1 MATPILDGCDNVV
14 FDCDGV
20 VYVGSRAVPGI
31 TDVLR
36 ALRDAGRGV
45 RFVTNDTTRH
55 RSDIAAHIRACG
67 VDVDDDEVLDAG
79 WATARLAAR
88 RGVRRTLMIGTVAL
102 ADYLTAE
109 GVEAVRCAETSPRD
123 VAAGEPF
130 DALVV
135 GNDPDL
141 HMAHMETAV
150 AAWRPGML
158 LIAGNDD
165 ATYPGAHGRRM
176 GCGALVAAVTHAV
189 GARAEVAG
197 KPAAVLFDEAAATF
211 TPPGGRIAMV
221 GDSVR
226 SDVTGANAA
235 GWTSVWLRRDG
246 AVPDGDAVADHVIAD
261 LSELLPLDIPD

>member
-1 MATPILDGCDNVV
+1 MAPPILSGCDNVV

-31 TDVLR
+31 TELLH
-36 ALRDAGRGV
+36 ALRNSGRGV

-55 RSDIAAHIRACG
+55 RSDIAAHIGACG
-67 VDVDDDEVLDAG
+67 VDVADNEVLDAG

-88 RGVRRTLMIGTVAL
+88 RGARRALTIGTVAL
-102 ADYLTAE
+102 AAYLTAE
-109 GVEAVRCAETSPRD
+109 GVETVRCAEITPRD
-123 VAAGEPF
+123 VVDAGPF
-130 DALVV
+130 DTLIV

-141 HMAHMETAV
+141 HMSHMEAAI

-176 GCGALVAAVTHAV
+176 GCGALAAAVTHAV
-189 GARAEVAG
+189 GTRPEVAG

-211 TPPGGRIAMV
+211 GQSAGRIAMV

-235 GWTSVWLRRDG
+235 GWTSVWLRHDG
-246 AVPDGDAVADHVIAD
+246 ALPDGDAVADHVIGD
-261 LSELLPLDIPD
+261 LAELLPLDAPA